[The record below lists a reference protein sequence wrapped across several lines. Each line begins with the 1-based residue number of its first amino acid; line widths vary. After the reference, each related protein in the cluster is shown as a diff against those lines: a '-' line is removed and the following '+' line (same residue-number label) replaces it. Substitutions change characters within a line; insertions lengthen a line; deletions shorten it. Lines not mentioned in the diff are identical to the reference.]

1 MIFYITRSFPRITPY
16 NKGGSLMREAAVLIL
31 KRKGFKIKVIAPNY
45 YYSNVI
51 DNENYLITPFNEN
64 KISLILQHI
73 GIYSDYLDKWVDL
86 TFNYLKDKIT
96 KDDILFCTSGDDFG
110 TIILGYKLKIE
121 IGCKFIIN
129 HRDPLYK
136 SKIYNQKLS
145 TKKYNIPH
153 VSREKL
159 EKKLLKS
166 ADLII
171 TSSSKYKTALEFK
184 YPEFKNI
191 INNNFGF
198 IKDFKQTSQKTKK
211 KEFEIIYGGNMG
223 SSQSPEILALAV
235 KDLPN
240 VKATFIGDYKT
251 NKKLCALKDHI
262 NLLDTMSHD
271 KYLEYLNKNA
281 DAGFLS
287 LTNDFSEYC
296 VPSKLYEYINLE
308 LPILGYINGQA
319 KEIIIDNEFGYVG
332 VNVEELKNNIIKLSN
347 HENYNIISSNIKKN
361 KLNWSMDKKL
371 DEIVKYL
378 S

>member
-1 MIFYITRSFPRITPY
+1 
-16 NKGGSLMREAAVLIL
+16 MREAAVLIL

-45 YYSNVI
+45 YTSKVI
-51 DNENYLITPFNEN
+51 DNENYLITPFSEN
-64 KISLILQHI
+64 KISLVLQHI
-73 GIYSDYLDKWVDL
+73 GIYNDYLDKWVDVS
-86 TFNYLKDKIT
+86 FNYLKDKIT
-96 KDDILFCTSGDDFG
+96 KDDILFCSSGDDFG

-121 IGCKFIIN
+121 VGCKFIVN

-159 EKKLLKS
+159 EKKVLKS

-184 YPEFKNI
+184 YPKLKNI

-198 IKDFKQTSQKTKK
+198 IKDFKETAQKTKK
-211 KEFEIIYGGNMG
+211 EKFEIIYGGNMG

-235 KDLPN
+235 IDLPN
-240 VKATFIGDYKT
+240 VKATFIGDYKK
-251 NKKLCALKDHI
+251 NKKLYALKDHI
-262 NLLDTMSHD
+262 NLLDTMSHG
-271 KYLEYLNKNA
+271 KYLEYLNENA

-287 LTNDFSEYC
+287 LTNDLSEYC

-308 LPILGYINGQA
+308 LPILGYIKGQA
-319 KEIIIDNEFGYVG
+319 KEIIIENKFGYVG
-332 VNVEELKNNIIKLSN
+332 NSIEDLKQKIIKLSN
-347 HENYNIISSNIKKN
+347 RENYNSISSNIKKN
-361 KLNWSMDKKL
+361 KHNWSMDKKL
-371 DEIVKYL
+371 DEILKYL

>member
-1 MIFYITRSFPRITPY
+1 
-16 NKGGSLMREAAVLIL
+16 MREATVLIL
-31 KRKGFKIKVIAPNY
+31 KQKGFKIKVIAPNY
-45 YYSNVI
+45 YNSNII
-51 DNENYLITPFNEN
+51 DNENYLITPFKEN
-64 KISLILQHI
+64 KISLTLQHL
-73 GIYSDYLDKWVDL
+73 GIYDDYLDKWVKL
-86 TFNYLKDKIT
+86 TFNYLKGKIT

-159 EKKLLKS
+159 EKKLLKN

-184 YPEFKNI
+184 YPKLKNI

-198 IKDFKQTSQKTKK
+198 IKEFKRTSQKTKK
-211 KEFEIIYGGNMG
+211 KEFEIVYGGNMG
-223 SSQSPEILALAV
+223 SLQSPEILALAV

-240 VKATFIGDYKT
+240 IKATFIGDYKT

-262 NLLDTMSHD
+262 NLLDTMTHD
-271 KYLEYLNKNA
+271 KYLKYLNNNA

-287 LTNDFSEYC
+287 LTNDLSEYC
-296 VPSKLYEYINLE
+296 VPSKLYEYINME
-308 LPILGYINGQA
+308 LPILAHIKGQA
-319 KEIIIDNEFGYVG
+319 KEIIIDNKFGYVG
-332 VNVEELKNNIIKLSN
+332 DNVEDLKNKIIKLSN
-347 HENYNIISSNIKKN
+347 PENYNIIYSSIKKN
-361 KLNWSMDKKL
+361 KLNWSMDNRLK
-371 DEIVKYL
+371 EIL
-378 S
+378 NHLN